1 MQNGRYTNVEAK
13 VVYGKSYEM
22 RTIRAVKAGE
32 ELVCSYNRCPYCG
45 PIYSNPKDA
54 SLFEVTPQLFEAFG
68 FVEPIPQRWVLPQ
81 YRLMFDIN
89 YANENEPDEEDL
101 RVDFIA
107 PPSWRALHFLR
118 ERLAF
123 LREFEEELKDRT
135 DIPAAELDGLKRFH
149 RALVDAYSLALMFS
163 TGKAS
168 ERVWSMDENEWY
180 KEGDAGN
187 LDKKNNADHVEL

>member
-1 MQNGRYTNVEAK
+1 
-13 VVYGKSYEM
+13 M
-22 RTIRAVKAGE
+22 RTIRDVKAGE
-32 ELVCSYNRCPYCG
+32 ELVCSYNQCPNCDHL
-45 PIYSNPKDA
+45 YSNPKDA
-54 SLFEVTPQLFEAFG
+54 STFEVTPQLFEVYG

-89 YANENEPDEEDL
+89 YANEEEPDEEDL

-107 PPSWRALHFLR
+107 PPSWLALHFLR
-118 ERLAF
+118 ARLAF
-123 LREFEEELKDRT
+123 LHAFEKELKDRT

-149 RALVDAYSLALMFS
+149 RALVDAYSLALKFS

-180 KEGDAGN
+180 KEGDADN